1 MSQEHTHQNLLAAP
15 GAGPAPTQLPADP
28 AVALLAESGRE
39 RFMEIVAE
47 HPSSSL
53 CWALLAEGSL
63 RIGALE
69 GDVAA
74 YAYARTGYHRGLDSL
89 RRAGWK
95 GAGPV
100 PWEHV
105 PNRGFLRALWA
116 LAQAAQRIGEKEE
129 YERCSQFLRDSS
141 ETGFKELTQA
151 KEQKPAAPT
160 VAAAPVVAEPPAAA
174 SADPASTDPAST
186 DAASTDAASTA
197 AESADAEPAAAKP
210 AAPKPTPAKPPVTK
224 SAAAKPAA
232 AKRTSVT
239 RRAPGA
245 KPSSVAKSVATAK
258 QAATAEPASGVKP

>member
-1 MSQEHTHQNLLAAP
+1 
-15 GAGPAPTQLPADP
+15 
-28 AVALLAESGRE
+28 
-39 RFMEIVAE
+39 MEIVAE

-63 RIGALE
+63 RIGSRE

-141 ETGFKELTQA
+141 ETGYKELTQA

-160 VAAAPVVAEPPAAA
+160 VAAAKVVAKPPAAESPA
-174 SADPASTDPAST
+174 AESAPAEGP
-186 DAASTDAASTA
+186 A
-197 AESADAEPAAAKP
+197 AESADAEPAKP
-210 AAPKPTPAKPPVTK
+210 AATKATPAKPTATK
-224 SAAAKPAA
+224 SAAAKSTATKSTAAKPAA

-258 QAATAEPASGVKP
+258 QAASAEPKPASAG